1 MQRNVLKGF
10 LTHHA
15 KVRAIAVAI
24 ILLFDARGTLARAAE
39 AEKLNVFYS
48 SIAAS
53 SVVTWI
59 PKEAGIYKKYGLDVN
74 LIYAVGSQAVTT
86 LMSGDTQI
94 GQGSG
99 AAAVLS
105 RLSGSD
111 VTIGLDPSLDIKM
124 IQTGGVPEI
133 LQYMQQG
140 VVKGGV
146 ISSPM
151 SKRFIRVRV
160 SRHKS

>member
-10 LTHHA
+10 LTHHT
-15 KVRAIAVAI
+15 KVRLIAVAI

-74 LIYAVGSQAVTT
+74 LIYAVGSQAITT
-86 LMSGDTQI
+86 LISGDIQI

-99 AAAVLS
+99 A
-105 RLSGSD
+105 
-111 VTIGLDPSLDIKM
+111 
-124 IQTGGVPEI
+124 
-133 LQYMQQG
+133 
-140 VVKGGV
+140 VVSCRGY
-146 ISSPM
+146 
-151 SKRFIRVRV
+151 RDRT
-160 SRHKS
+160 